1 MRPCTCGRF
10 ELALEGGILGRVDDM
25 VVIRGVNL
33 YPAAVEE
40 VIRRRPD
47 IFEYRVEIHESGV
60 LKEMAIQIES
70 SLGEAE
76 ARQLERELHAAFSL
90 RIPVS
95 PVPPGTLPRFEM
107 KSRRWI
113 VK

>member
-1 MRPCTCGRF
+1 
-10 ELALEGGILGRVDDM
+10 M

-33 YPAAVEE
+33 FPAAVEE
-40 VIRRRPD
+40 VIRRRPE
-47 IFEYRVEIHESGV
+47 ISEYRVEIRDVGA
-60 LKEMAIQIES
+60 LREMEIRIES
-70 SLGEAE
+70 SLGEAG

-95 PVPPGTLPRFEM
+95 PAPPGTLPRFEM

-113 VK
+113 MK